1 MWLARIPFRL
11 KLFAVGAF
19 VLLALTGLF
28 AAMQASL
35 IETALTRQMVARADA
50 ERPLF
55 RAVLTN
61 LLAERDYATIDA
73 ILQESASSNGYA
85 HMALIDARGETVS
98 CIGWEPAL
106 HGIPRQ
112 SPNPIAGPDGTPRL
126 PFEIKIEYAGQT
138 LGTLYYGVSTE
149 PIDAA
154 RADVLRRAA
163 AIAAVGLVVGLL
175 LMEWLHTLLMRP
187 LARLRVASDRVRR
200 GDFAVDPEPVG
211 NDDIARLGESF
222 RAMAQ
227 EIAGRIRAL
236 EASEA
241 TQRQLLADA
250 TLRETL
256 LADARDR
263 AEAAASAKARF
274 LATMSHEIRTPLN
287 GVIGLSSVL
296 LETDLN
302 AEQRRLMQLVQGS
315 GEQLLGVVNDVLD
328 YSRLDANRAPLE
340 TAPLDPGRVTRDAVA
355 AFQSRA
361 DAKKLTLT
369 CWIDADVP
377 ALVAGDAQRL
387 RQILDN
393 LIGNA
398 VKFTLA
404 GAIDVRLAQT
414 AGGALEWAVQDTGIG
429 IPPNRIGDL
438 FQDFTQVDS
447 STTRRFG
454 GSGLGLAISRRLARL
469 MGGDIAAES
478 AFGRGSIFR
487 LRVSL
492 AAAAAPPA
500 SPVPT
505 TNAQIVPLAALR
517 GAAMRVLVV
526 EDNAVNRIVVEKLL
540 ENLGYAAVFA
550 ESGADAIEKASRDP
564 FDAILLDIHLPDIDG
579 LAVFKQIRAGTG
591 PNGKTPIFA
600 VTANALAGDRESYL
614 ALGMS
619 GYLPK
624 PVNPTALA
632 ALLAVARNRAP
643 AAESRAN

>member
-1 MWLARIPFRL
+1 MWFARIPFRL

-55 RAVLTN
+55 RSVLTN
-61 LLAERDYATIDA
+61 LLVERDYATIDA
-73 ILQESASSNGYA
+73 ILQESASSDGYA
-85 HMALIDARGETVS
+85 HLALIDARGETVS
-98 CIGWEPAL
+98 CIGWEPAV

-112 SPNPIAGPDGTPRL
+112 SPTPILGPDGTPRL
-126 PFEIKIEYAGQT
+126 PFEIKIEFAGQT
-138 LGTLYYGVSTE
+138 LGTLYYGVSTQ

-163 AIAAVGLVVGLL
+163 AIAAMGLVVALL

-187 LARLRVASDRVRR
+187 LARLRVASDRVRQ
-200 GDFAVDPEPVG
+200 GDFAVDLNPAG
-211 NDDIARLGESF
+211 SDDIARLGESF
-222 RAMAQ
+222 RSMAH

-263 AEAAASAKARF
+263 AEAAADAKARF

-296 LETDLN
+296 LETGLD

-328 YSRLDANRAPLE
+328 YSRLDANRVPLD
-340 TAPLDPGRVTRDAVA
+340 TAPLDPQRVTRDAVA

-369 CWIDADVP
+369 CWIDANVP
-377 ALVAGDAQRL
+377 ACVAGDAQRL

-404 GAIDVRLAQT
+404 GAVDVRLALT

-429 IPPNRIGDL
+429 IPSNRIGDL

-478 AFGRGSIFR
+478 ALGRGSIFR

-492 AAAAAPPA
+492 AAVAAP
-500 SPVPT
+500 
-505 TNAQIVPLAALR
+505 AQSAATATSAEIVPIAALR
-517 GAAMRVLVV
+517 GAGMRVLVV
-526 EDNAVNRIVVEKLL
+526 EDNAVNRIVIEKLL
-540 ENLGYAAVFA
+540 ENLGDTAIFA
-550 ESGADAIEKASRDP
+550 ENGVAALDAASHDP

-579 LAVFKQIRAGTG
+579 IAVFKQLRAGTG
-591 PNGKTPIFA
+591 PNRKTPIFA
-600 VTANALAGDRESYL
+600 ITANALPGDRETYL
-614 ALGMS
+614 ALGMN

-624 PVNPTALA
+624 PVDPAALA
-632 ALLAVARNRAP
+632 ALLAASKNRVSIAD
-643 AAESRAN
+643 SRAN